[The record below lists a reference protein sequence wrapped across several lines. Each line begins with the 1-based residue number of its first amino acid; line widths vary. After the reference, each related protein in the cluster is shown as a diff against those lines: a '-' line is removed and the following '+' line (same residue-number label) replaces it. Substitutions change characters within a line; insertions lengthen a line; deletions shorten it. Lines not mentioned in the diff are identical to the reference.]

1 MKTKIVIVALLL
13 VFVIVFSIQN
23 AKEVEIMLFSFEIK
37 TRRVVLVFGA
47 LYIGFIIGRYT
58 KYISSALEDRKS

>member
-1 MKTKIVIVALLL
+1 MKTKIIILVLLI
-13 VFVIVFSIQN
+13 VFVVIFSIQN
-23 AKEVEIMLFSFEIK
+23 AKEVEIMLFSFELK

-58 KYISSALEDRKS
+58 KYISSALEDRRS